1 MNEFQALVEEQM
13 KTMDHLLYLQSEV
26 ERCHELQNELSRLRS
41 RTDVSD
47 IHSEIQKMKD
57 ELDEIVAVF
66 EQQTNEVVKLFRKQN
81 MKNTKIIV

>member
-41 RTDVSD
+41 TTTVSD
-47 IHSEIQKMKD
+47 IHCEIEKMNN
-57 ELDEIVAVF
+57 ELNEIVALF
-66 EQQTNEVVKLFRKQN
+66 EQQTDEVVKLFRKQN
-81 MKNTKIIV
+81 IKNAKIIV